1 MLPLNE
7 AHEKEVLQNRRLQE
21 HTKMQSL
28 LTEFLNDQ
36 EGMREPYRNEALC
49 EKARALLAEVEG

>member
-7 AHEKEVLQNRRLQE
+7 EHEKEELLRRRQRE
-21 HTKMQSL
+21 HEKMLSL

-49 EKARALLAEVEG
+49 EKARALLAEVEK

>member
-1 MLPLNE
+1 MLPFDE
-7 AHEKEVLQNRRLQE
+7 AHEKELRLQRE
-21 HTKMQSL
+21 HTALLSL

-49 EKARALLAEVEG
+49 EKARALLGEVKK